1 MSDMIIT
8 SEDLRSIM
16 LVVKQ
21 IMDKVRPSVTVS
33 EDDMRSITWGSLSL
47 LRKIN
52 TNFDSDVYD
61 WLLMMKNL
69 GHPVV
74 SSSEEESKE

>member
-1 MSDMIIT
+1 MSDIT
-8 SEDLRSIM
+8 ISSQDLRSIVM
-16 LVVKQ
+16 VVGSIAEK
-21 IMDKVRPSVTVS
+21 IRLSVT

-52 TNFDSDVYD
+52 TNFDQDVFD

-69 GHPVV
+69 GHPVTAKED
-74 SSSEEESKE
+74 SE

>member
-1 MSDMIIT
+1 MSDIT
-8 SEDLRSIM
+8 ISSQDLRSIVM
-16 LVVKQ
+16 VVGSIAEK
-21 IMDKVRPSVTVS
+21 IRLSVT

-52 TNFDSDVYD
+52 TNFDQDVFD

-69 GHPVV
+69 GHPVTAP
-74 SSSEEESKE
+74 SEEESSE